1 MVLSLT
7 IVILYEPN
15 SCLLRSGLSTA
26 SLRSQLQQITL
37 ILYWLVAV
45 LDVIFLYFD
54 LPYVTITATL
64 LIPLLLLY
72 ILLNDDNIANPPAK
86 LFFYGGLFLAFLGDV
101 CQLVIQNPL
110 FFISS
115 LVAFML
121 MNICYS
127 IAFYNLNRKGLK
139 RPFPFLLTSLLLV
152 IMGYVFLQILG
163 DRVSGSYSLPLI
175 IYMATLIAMA
185 ALVINA
191 ANSEVNYGVVVRYLL
206 PGVLIFIIQNLI
218 FAWNLFGAGGH
229 SQGFVYSIIP
239 YSIAQFLLAKGIL
252 KLYLKQRQVSK

>member
-1 MVLSLT
+1 MAL
-7 IVILYEPN
+7 
-15 SCLLRSGLSTA
+15 
-26 SLRSQLQQITL
+26 
-37 ILYWLVAV
+37 
-45 LDVIFLYFD
+45 LDVVFLYFD
-54 LPYVTITATL
+54 LPYVTVTATL

-101 CQLVIQNPL
+101 CQLVIQNQL

-139 RPFPFLLTSLLLV
+139 RPFPFLLTSLLLL
-152 IMGYVFLQILG
+152 IMAYVFLQILG
-163 DRVSGSYSLPLI
+163 DRVAGGYRFPLI
-175 IYMATLIAMA
+175 MYMSTLIAMT

-191 ANSEVNYGVVVRYLL
+191 ANSEENYEIVVRYLL
-206 PGVLIFIIQNLI
+206 PGVLMFIIQNVI
-218 FAWNLFGAGGH
+218 FAWNLFGESGQ

-252 KLYLKQRQVSK
+252 KLYLKENK

>member
-1 MVLSLT
+1 M
-7 IVILYEPN
+7 
-15 SCLLRSGLSTA
+15 RK
-26 SLRSQLQQITL
+26 QLKPITL
-37 ILYWLVAV
+37 ILYLLVAL
-45 LDVIFLYFD
+45 LDVVFLYFD
-54 LPYVTITATL
+54 LPYVTVTATL

-101 CQLVIQNPL
+101 CQLVIQNQL

-163 DRVSGSYSLPLI
+163 DRVAGGYRFPLI
-175 IYMATLIAMA
+175 MYMSTLIAMT

-191 ANSEVNYGVVVRYLL
+191 ANSEENYEVVVRYLL
-206 PGVLIFIIQNLI
+206 PGVLMFIIQNVI
-218 FAWNLFGAGGH
+218 FAWNLFGEGGQ

-252 KLYLKQRQVSK
+252 KLYLKKNK

>member
-1 MVLSLT
+1 M
-7 IVILYEPN
+7 
-15 SCLLRSGLSTA
+15 
-26 SLRSQLQQITL
+26 
-37 ILYWLVAV
+37 
-45 LDVIFLYFD
+45 
-54 LPYVTITATL
+54 
-64 LIPLLLLY
+64 PLLLLY
-72 ILLNDDNIANPPAK
+72 IFLNDDNIASPPTK

-101 CQLVIQNPL
+101 CHLVVQNHL

-121 MNICYS
+121 MNSCYS
-127 IAFYNLNRKGLK
+127 IAFYNLNRKGLRK
-139 RPFPFLLTSLLLV
+139 PFPFLLTSLLLV

-163 DRVSGSYSLPLI
+163 DRLADGYRLPLI

-191 ANSEVNYGVVVRYLL
+191 ANSEENYEIVVRYLL
-206 PGVLIFIIQNLI
+206 PGVLLFIIQNVI
-218 FAWNLFGAGGH
+218 FAWNLFGEGGH

-252 KLYLKQRQVSK
+252 KLYLTKNK

>member
-1 MVLSLT
+1 M
-7 IVILYEPN
+7 
-15 SCLLRSGLSTA
+15 RK
-26 SLRSQLQQITL
+26 QLQPITL
-37 ILYWLVAV
+37 ILYWLVAL
-45 LDVIFLYFD
+45 LDVVFLYFD
-54 LPYVTITATL
+54 LPYVTVTATL
-64 LIPLLLLY
+64 LIPLLFLY

-101 CQLVIQNPL
+101 CQLVIQNQL

-139 RPFPFLLTSLLLV
+139 RPFPFLLTSLLLL
-152 IMGYVFLQILG
+152 IMAYVFLQILG
-163 DRVSGSYSLPLI
+163 DRVAGGYRFPLI
-175 IYMATLIAMA
+175 MYMSTLIAMT

-191 ANSEVNYGVVVRYLL
+191 ANSEENYEVVVRYLL
-206 PGVLIFIIQNLI
+206 PGVLMFIIQNVI
-218 FAWNLFGAGGH
+218 FAWNLFGEGGQ

-252 KLYLKQRQVSK
+252 KLYLKENK

>member
-1 MVLSLT
+1 MAL
-7 IVILYEPN
+7 
-15 SCLLRSGLSTA
+15 
-26 SLRSQLQQITL
+26 
-37 ILYWLVAV
+37 
-45 LDVIFLYFD
+45 LDVVFLYFD
-54 LPYVTITATL
+54 LPYVTVTATL

-101 CQLVIQNPL
+101 CQLVIQNQL

-139 RPFPFLLTSLLLV
+139 RPFPFLLTSLLLL
-152 IMGYVFLQILG
+152 IMAYVFLQILG
-163 DRVSGSYSLPLI
+163 DRVAGGYRFPLI
-175 IYMATLIAMA
+175 MYMSTLIAMT

-191 ANSEVNYGVVVRYLL
+191 ANSEENYEVVVRYLL
-206 PGVLIFIIQNLI
+206 PGVLMFIIQNVI
-218 FAWNLFGAGGH
+218 FAWNLFGEGGQ

-252 KLYLKQRQVSK
+252 KLYLKENK